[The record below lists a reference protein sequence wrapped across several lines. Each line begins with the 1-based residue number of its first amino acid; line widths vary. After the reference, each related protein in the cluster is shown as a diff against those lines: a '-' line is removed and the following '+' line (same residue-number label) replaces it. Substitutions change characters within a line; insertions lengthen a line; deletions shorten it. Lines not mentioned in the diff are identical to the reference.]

1 MKHSFLIIISLF
13 FLSVSVLAQKVKV
26 KTDISYNLDCI
37 FIGGQKNTIS
47 KDKATLVFDAN
58 GKTAKCITSCNYI
71 DLKYSAKKNKF
82 KFSYVAPGSIP
93 CPDHL
98 LGLEQDLKENFLKVN
113 SYIIQNNKIY
123 FFNKKDTLI
132 VFYE

>member
-1 MKHSFLIIISLF
+1 MKLSFFAIITLTLISF
-13 FLSVSVLAQKVKV
+13 SSLAQQVNLKNEKP
-26 KTDISYNLDCI
+26 YNLESI

-47 KDKATLVFDAN
+47 KDKATILFYTKT
-58 GKTAKCITSCNYI
+58 KTAKCFTSCNFV

-82 KFSYVAPGSIP
+82 KFTSVKPGDVP

-98 LGLEQDLKENFLKVN
+98 LGLELDLKENFPKVTD
-113 SYIIQNNKIY
+113 YQLINNKIY
-123 FFNKKDTLI
+123 FFNKKDTLM